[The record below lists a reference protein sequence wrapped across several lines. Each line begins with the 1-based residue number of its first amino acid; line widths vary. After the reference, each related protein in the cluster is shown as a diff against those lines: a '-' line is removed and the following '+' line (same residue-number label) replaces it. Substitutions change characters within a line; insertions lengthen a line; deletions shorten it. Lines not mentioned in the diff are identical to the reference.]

1 LTGGAMAAEVTLD
14 LREGFFA
21 DEVVASA
28 DGMDSVRAHDV
39 TTRTQTGHA
48 RSLALPLPASAPRLR
63 IELPALG
70 LTQDIALPAERP
82 LWVGVSLA
90 RARDRLEVQ
99 LQQQP
104 FGYV

>member
-1 LTGGAMAAEVTLD
+1 MGAEVTLD

-28 DGMDSVRAHDV
+28 AGMDSVRVQDV

-48 RSLALPLPASAPRLR
+48 RSLVLPLPSAAQHLR

-70 LTQDIALPAERP
+70 LAHDIALPAERP
-82 LWVGVSLA
+82 LWVGVSLS
-90 RARDRLEVQ
+90 RARDRIEVQ